1 MRIRSWKK
9 YCSRWKRGLDVVQL
23 DEVIWEIIEGKADSV
38 VNIFECLML
47 LKMKGGII
55 SLYFI

>member
-9 YCSRWKRGLDVVQL
+9 YCSRWKRGRDVVQL

-47 LKMKGGII
+47 LKML
-55 SLYFI
+55 SLIHI